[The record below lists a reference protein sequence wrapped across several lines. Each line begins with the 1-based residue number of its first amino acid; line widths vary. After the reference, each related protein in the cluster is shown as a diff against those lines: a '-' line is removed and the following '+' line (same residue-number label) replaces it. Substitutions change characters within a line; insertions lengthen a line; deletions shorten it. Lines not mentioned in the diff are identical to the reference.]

1 MLLARFEG
9 VTLAPLAQ
17 ADDEVEQVL
26 ALLGQDVLLVADL
39 APPTRR
45 VTASRRARRMP
56 QLTRGRA
63 NWGMLQGRFTLA

>member
-26 ALLGQDVLLVADL
+26 ALLGQDVLLIGAAAGRGLGVYSGEPDDSRH
-39 APPTRR
+39 PGERR
-45 VTASRRARRMP
+45 RE
-56 QLTRGRA
+56 
-63 NWGMLQGRFTLA
+63 